1 MEIYTGLIMEY
12 LIERATNINPKDD
25 LEKLLKSK
33 KNLRVKLGVDPT
45 APDVTLGWYAI
56 LRMLKKFQDYGHTAV
71 LILGEFTAQVGDP
84 SGKSETRKVMGENEI
99 DDNAKGVL
107 PIIKNILNENNL
119 EIVSNKDW
127 LSKLTIQDMMELAS
141 KTTLAQMME
150 RDDFSK
156 RFSDNSPI
164 SLLEFFYPLYQGY
177 DSVAVKADIEI
188 GGNDQLWNLMLGR
201 EIQKSYDLSPQIAMT
216 FPQLNGT
223 DGSSTNA
230 DDRILFD
237 ETFVDKIGLF
247 NINTLG
253 SGGQALKVNSAGSAF
268 EFGSAGGLVKL
279 SHSDF
284 SGSSSVEFGDTLIT
298 DTYLTYLVE
307 TKLIFSA
314 NAGLQ
319 FQISPDNGVTNSYTT
334 TFSYQHSRNDS
345 SSSGGSKV
353 TSSNY
358 MTTGWSP
365 GNQTGDVLLMT
376 INLQNFRETTGYKW
390 IKVHGN
396 INAQGSDYTWEG
408 GGELKLETKQ
418 NYFKIYPASGTMTGY
433 ATIYGFLK

>member
-84 SGKSETRKVMGENEI
+84 SGKSETRKVMEENEI

-216 FPQLNGT
+216 FPLLVGT
-223 DGSSTNA
+223 DGSKKMSQSLNNYVSISDSPENIFGKIMSIPDDIMWDYFTMLTDLEISEIA
-230 DDRILFD
+230 DFKKN
-237 ETFVDKIGLF
+237 VDKGKTNPF
-247 NINTLG
+247 DYKKMLG
-253 SGGQALKVNSAGSAF
+253 KLIVSEIYDENSALVAESTF
-268 EFGSAGGLVKL
+268 ENITINKNLPENMPEINIDDEIEVHLPNFLTENELTKSNSEARRLIE
-279 SHSDF
+279 
-284 SGSSSVEFGDTLIT
+284 SGSVKIDDQKVELLDINSSDLIGKTLQ
-298 DTYLTYLVE
+298 VG
-307 TKLIFSA
+307 K
-314 NAGLQ
+314 
-319 FQISPDNGVTNSYTT
+319 
-334 TFSYQHSRNDS
+334 R
-345 SSSGGSKV
+345 K
-353 TSSNY
+353 
-358 MTTGWSP
+358 
-365 GNQTGDVLLMT
+365 
-376 INLQNFRETTGYKW
+376 
-390 IKVHGN
+390 
-396 INAQGSDYTWEG
+396 
-408 GGELKLETKQ
+408 
-418 NYFKIYPASGTMTGY
+418 
-433 ATIYGFLK
+433 FLKINKK

>member
-12 LIERATNINPKDD
+12 LIERSTNINPTDD

-56 LRMLKKFQDYGHTAV
+56 LRMLRKFQDYGHTAV

-216 FPQLNGT
+216 FPLLVGT
-223 DGSSTNA
+223 DGSKKMSQSLNNYISISDSPENIFGKIMSIPDEIMWDYFTMLTDLEISEIA
-230 DDRILFD
+230 DFRKN
-237 ETFVDKIGLF
+237 VDKGKTNPF
-247 NINTLG
+247 DYKKMLG
-253 SGGQALKVNSAGSAF
+253 KLIVSEIYDENSALVAESTF
-268 EFGSAGGLVKL
+268 ENITINKNLPENMPEINIDDEIDVHLPNFLTENELTKSNSEARRLIE
-279 SHSDF
+279 
-284 SGSSSVEFGDTLIT
+284 SGSVKIDDQKVELLDINSSDLIGKTLQ
-298 DTYLTYLVE
+298 VG
-307 TKLIFSA
+307 K
-314 NAGLQ
+314 
-319 FQISPDNGVTNSYTT
+319 
-334 TFSYQHSRNDS
+334 R
-345 SSSGGSKV
+345 K
-353 TSSNY
+353 
-358 MTTGWSP
+358 
-365 GNQTGDVLLMT
+365 
-376 INLQNFRETTGYKW
+376 
-390 IKVHGN
+390 
-396 INAQGSDYTWEG
+396 
-408 GGELKLETKQ
+408 
-418 NYFKIYPASGTMTGY
+418 
-433 ATIYGFLK
+433 FLKINKK

>member
-1 MEIYTGLIMEY
+1 MEY

-56 LRMLKKFQDYGHTAV
+56 LRMLRKFQDYGHTAV

-84 SGKSETRKVMGENEI
+84 SGKSETRKVMEENEI

-156 RFSDNSPI
+156 RFNDNSPI

-216 FPQLNGT
+216 FPLLVGT
-223 DGSSTNA
+223 DGSKKMSQSLNNYISISDTPEN
-230 DDRILFD
+230 IFGKIMSIPD
-237 ETFVDKIGLF
+237 EIMWDYFTMLTDLEISEITDFKKNVDKGKTNPFDYKKMLGKLIVTEIYDENNAEAAESSF
-247 NINTLG
+247 ENITINKNLPENMPETNIDDGIDVHLPNFLTENVLTK
-253 SGGQALKVNSAGSAF
+253 SNSEARRLI
-268 EFGSAGGLVKL
+268 E
-279 SHSDF
+279 
-284 SGSSSVEFGDTLIT
+284 SGSVKIDDQKVELLDINSSDLIGKTLQ
-298 DTYLTYLVE
+298 VG
-307 TKLIFSA
+307 K
-314 NAGLQ
+314 
-319 FQISPDNGVTNSYTT
+319 
-334 TFSYQHSRNDS
+334 R
-345 SSSGGSKV
+345 K
-353 TSSNY
+353 
-358 MTTGWSP
+358 
-365 GNQTGDVLLMT
+365 
-376 INLQNFRETTGYKW
+376 
-390 IKVHGN
+390 
-396 INAQGSDYTWEG
+396 
-408 GGELKLETKQ
+408 
-418 NYFKIYPASGTMTGY
+418 
-433 ATIYGFLK
+433 FLKINKK

>member
-56 LRMLKKFQDYGHTAV
+56 LRMLRKFQDYGHTAV

-156 RFSDNSPI
+156 RFNDNIPI

-216 FPQLNGT
+216 FPLLVGT
-223 DGSSTNA
+223 DGSKKMSQSLNNYISISDTPEN
-230 DDRILFD
+230 IFGKIMSIPD
-237 ETFVDKIGLF
+237 EIMWDYFTMLTDLEISEITDFKKNVDKGKTNPFDYKKMLGKLIVTEIYDENNAEAAESSF
-247 NINTLG
+247 ENITINKNLPENMPETNIDDGIDVHLPNFLTENVLTK
-253 SGGQALKVNSAGSAF
+253 SNSEARRLI
-268 EFGSAGGLVKL
+268 E
-279 SHSDF
+279 
-284 SGSSSVEFGDTLIT
+284 SGSVKIDDQKVELLDINSSDLIGKTLQ
-298 DTYLTYLVE
+298 VG
-307 TKLIFSA
+307 K
-314 NAGLQ
+314 
-319 FQISPDNGVTNSYTT
+319 
-334 TFSYQHSRNDS
+334 R
-345 SSSGGSKV
+345 K
-353 TSSNY
+353 
-358 MTTGWSP
+358 
-365 GNQTGDVLLMT
+365 
-376 INLQNFRETTGYKW
+376 
-390 IKVHGN
+390 
-396 INAQGSDYTWEG
+396 
-408 GGELKLETKQ
+408 
-418 NYFKIYPASGTMTGY
+418 
-433 ATIYGFLK
+433 FLKINKK

>member
-56 LRMLKKFQDYGHTAV
+56 LRMLRKFQDYGHTAV

-201 EIQKSYDLSPQIAMT
+201 EIQKSYDLSPQIAIT
-216 FPQLNGT
+216 FPLLVGT
-223 DGSSTNA
+223 DGSKKMSQSLNNYISISDSPENIFGKIMSIPDEIMWDYFTMLTDLEISEIA
-230 DDRILFD
+230 DFRKN
-237 ETFVDKIGLF
+237 VDKGKTNPF
-247 NINTLG
+247 DYKKMLG
-253 SGGQALKVNSAGSAF
+253 KLIVSEIYDENSALVPESTF
-268 EFGSAGGLVKL
+268 ENITINKNLPENMPETNIDDEIDVHLPNFLTENELTKSNSEARRLIE
-279 SHSDF
+279 
-284 SGSSSVEFGDTLIT
+284 SGSVKIDDQKIELLDINSSDLIGKTLQ
-298 DTYLTYLVE
+298 VG
-307 TKLIFSA
+307 K
-314 NAGLQ
+314 
-319 FQISPDNGVTNSYTT
+319 
-334 TFSYQHSRNDS
+334 R
-345 SSSGGSKV
+345 K
-353 TSSNY
+353 
-358 MTTGWSP
+358 
-365 GNQTGDVLLMT
+365 
-376 INLQNFRETTGYKW
+376 
-390 IKVHGN
+390 
-396 INAQGSDYTWEG
+396 
-408 GGELKLETKQ
+408 
-418 NYFKIYPASGTMTGY
+418 
-433 ATIYGFLK
+433 FLKINKK

>member
-1 MEIYTGLIMEY
+1 MEY

-84 SGKSETRKVMGENEI
+84 SGKSETRKVMEENEI

-107 PIIKNILNENNL
+107 PIIKNILNDNNL

-216 FPQLNGT
+216 FPLLVGT
-223 DGSSTNA
+223 DGSKKMSQSLNNYISISDTPEN
-230 DDRILFD
+230 IFGKIMSIPD
-237 ETFVDKIGLF
+237 EIMWDYFTMLTDLEISEITDFKKNVDKGKTNPFDYKKMLGKLIVTEIYDENNAEAAESSF
-247 NINTLG
+247 ENITINKNLPENMPETNIDDGIDVHLPNFLTENVLTK
-253 SGGQALKVNSAGSAF
+253 SNSEARRLI
-268 EFGSAGGLVKL
+268 E
-279 SHSDF
+279 
-284 SGSSSVEFGDTLIT
+284 SGSVKIDDQKVELLDINSSDLIGKTLQ
-298 DTYLTYLVE
+298 VG
-307 TKLIFSA
+307 K
-314 NAGLQ
+314 
-319 FQISPDNGVTNSYTT
+319 
-334 TFSYQHSRNDS
+334 R
-345 SSSGGSKV
+345 K
-353 TSSNY
+353 
-358 MTTGWSP
+358 
-365 GNQTGDVLLMT
+365 
-376 INLQNFRETTGYKW
+376 
-390 IKVHGN
+390 
-396 INAQGSDYTWEG
+396 
-408 GGELKLETKQ
+408 
-418 NYFKIYPASGTMTGY
+418 
-433 ATIYGFLK
+433 FLKINKK

>member
-12 LIERATNINPKDD
+12 LIERATNIIPKDD

-56 LRMLKKFQDYGHTAV
+56 LRMLRKFQDYGHTAV

-156 RFSDNSPI
+156 RFTDNSPI

-216 FPQLNGT
+216 FPLLVGT
-223 DGSSTNA
+223 DGSKKMSQSLNNYISISDTAENIFGKIMSIPDEIMWDYFTMLTDLEISEIA
-230 DDRILFD
+230 DLRNN
-237 ETFVDKIGLF
+237 VDKGKTNPF
-247 NINTLG
+247 EYKKMLG
-253 SGGQALKVNSAGSAF
+253 KLIVSEIYDENSASAAESSF
-268 EFGSAGGLVKL
+268 ENITINKNLPENMPETSIDDEIDVHLPNFLTENELTKSNSEARRLIK
-279 SHSDF
+279 
-284 SGSSSVEFGDTLIT
+284 SGSVKIDDQKIELLDINSSDLIGKTLQ
-298 DTYLTYLVE
+298 VG
-307 TKLIFSA
+307 K
-314 NAGLQ
+314 
-319 FQISPDNGVTNSYTT
+319 
-334 TFSYQHSRNDS
+334 R
-345 SSSGGSKV
+345 K
-353 TSSNY
+353 
-358 MTTGWSP
+358 
-365 GNQTGDVLLMT
+365 
-376 INLQNFRETTGYKW
+376 
-390 IKVHGN
+390 
-396 INAQGSDYTWEG
+396 
-408 GGELKLETKQ
+408 
-418 NYFKIYPASGTMTGY
+418 
-433 ATIYGFLK
+433 FLKINKK

>member
-1 MEIYTGLIMEY
+1 MEY

-84 SGKSETRKVMGENEI
+84 SGKSETRKVMEENEI

-107 PIIKNILNENNL
+107 PIIKNILNDNNL

-156 RFSDNSPI
+156 RFNDNSPI

-216 FPQLNGT
+216 FPLLVGT
-223 DGSSTNA
+223 DGSKKMSQSLNNYISIS
-230 DDRILFD
+230 DSPENIFGKIMSIPD
-237 ETFVDKIGLF
+237 EIMWDYFTMLTDLEISEIDNFRKNVDKGKTNPF
-247 NINTLG
+247 DYKKMLG
-253 SGGQALKVNSAGSAF
+253 KLIVSEIYDENSALVAESTF
-268 EFGSAGGLVKL
+268 ENITINKNLPENMPETNIDDEIDIHLPNFLTENELTKSNSEARRLIE
-279 SHSDF
+279 
-284 SGSSSVEFGDTLIT
+284 SGSVKIDDQKVELLDINSSDLIGKTLQ
-298 DTYLTYLVE
+298 VG
-307 TKLIFSA
+307 K
-314 NAGLQ
+314 
-319 FQISPDNGVTNSYTT
+319 
-334 TFSYQHSRNDS
+334 R
-345 SSSGGSKV
+345 K
-353 TSSNY
+353 
-358 MTTGWSP
+358 
-365 GNQTGDVLLMT
+365 
-376 INLQNFRETTGYKW
+376 
-390 IKVHGN
+390 
-396 INAQGSDYTWEG
+396 
-408 GGELKLETKQ
+408 
-418 NYFKIYPASGTMTGY
+418 
-433 ATIYGFLK
+433 FLKINKK

>member
-216 FPQLNGT
+216 FPLLVGT
-223 DGSSTNA
+223 DGSKKMSQSLNNYISISDNAENIFGKIMSIPDEIMWDYFTMLTDLKISEIADLRKNVDKGKTNPFDYKKMLGKLIVSEIYDENSA
-230 DDRILFD
+230 LAAESSFENITINKNLPENMPETNIEDEIDVHLPNFLTENELTKSNSEARRLIESGSVKIDDQKVELFD
-237 ETFVDKIGLF
+237 INSSDLIGKI
-247 NINTLG
+247 
-253 SGGQALKVNSAGSAF
+253 
-268 EFGSAGGLVKL
+268 
-279 SHSDF
+279 
-284 SGSSSVEFGDTLIT
+284 
-298 DTYLTYLVE
+298 
-307 TKLIFSA
+307 
-314 NAGLQ
+314 LQ
-319 FQISPDNGVTNSYTT
+319 VGK
-334 TFSYQHSRNDS
+334 R
-345 SSSGGSKV
+345 K
-353 TSSNY
+353 
-358 MTTGWSP
+358 
-365 GNQTGDVLLMT
+365 
-376 INLQNFRETTGYKW
+376 
-390 IKVHGN
+390 
-396 INAQGSDYTWEG
+396 
-408 GGELKLETKQ
+408 
-418 NYFKIYPASGTMTGY
+418 
-433 ATIYGFLK
+433 FLKINKK

>member
-84 SGKSETRKVMGENEI
+84 SGKSETRKVMEENEI

-216 FPQLNGT
+216 FPLLVGT
-223 DGSSTNA
+223 DGSKKMSQSLNNYISIS
-230 DDRILFD
+230 DSPENIFGKIMSIPD
-237 ETFVDKIGLF
+237 EIMWDYFTMLTDLEISEIANFRKNVDKGETNPF
-247 NINTLG
+247 DYKKMLG
-253 SGGQALKVNSAGSAF
+253 KLVVSEIYDENSALVAESTF
-268 EFGSAGGLVKL
+268 ENITINKNLPENMPETNIDDEIDIHLPNFLTENELTKSNSEARRLIE
-279 SHSDF
+279 
-284 SGSSSVEFGDTLIT
+284 SGSVKIDDQKVELLDINSSDLIGKTLQ
-298 DTYLTYLVE
+298 VG
-307 TKLIFSA
+307 K
-314 NAGLQ
+314 
-319 FQISPDNGVTNSYTT
+319 
-334 TFSYQHSRNDS
+334 R
-345 SSSGGSKV
+345 K
-353 TSSNY
+353 
-358 MTTGWSP
+358 
-365 GNQTGDVLLMT
+365 
-376 INLQNFRETTGYKW
+376 
-390 IKVHGN
+390 
-396 INAQGSDYTWEG
+396 
-408 GGELKLETKQ
+408 
-418 NYFKIYPASGTMTGY
+418 
-433 ATIYGFLK
+433 FLKINKK

>member
-84 SGKSETRKVMGENEI
+84 SGKSETRKVIGENEI

-107 PIIKNILNENNL
+107 PIIKNILNKNNL

-216 FPQLNGT
+216 FPLLVGT
-223 DGSSTNA
+223 DGSKKMSQSLNNYISISDSPENIFGKIMSIP
-230 DDRILFD
+230 DDIMWDYFTMLTDLEISEIANFKKN
-237 ETFVDKIGLF
+237 VDKGKTNPF
-247 NINTLG
+247 DYKKMLG
-253 SGGQALKVNSAGSAF
+253 KLIVSEIYDENSALVAESTF
-268 EFGSAGGLVKL
+268 ENITINKNLPENMPETNIDDEIDIHLPNFLTENELTKSNSEARRLIE
-279 SHSDF
+279 
-284 SGSSSVEFGDTLIT
+284 SGSVKIDDQKVELLDINSSDLIGKTLQ
-298 DTYLTYLVE
+298 VG
-307 TKLIFSA
+307 K
-314 NAGLQ
+314 
-319 FQISPDNGVTNSYTT
+319 
-334 TFSYQHSRNDS
+334 R
-345 SSSGGSKV
+345 K
-353 TSSNY
+353 
-358 MTTGWSP
+358 
-365 GNQTGDVLLMT
+365 
-376 INLQNFRETTGYKW
+376 
-390 IKVHGN
+390 
-396 INAQGSDYTWEG
+396 
-408 GGELKLETKQ
+408 
-418 NYFKIYPASGTMTGY
+418 
-433 ATIYGFLK
+433 FLKINKK

>member
-84 SGKSETRKVMGENEI
+84 SGKSETRKVIGENEI

-107 PIIKNILNENNL
+107 PIIKNILNKNSL

-201 EIQKSYDLSPQIAMT
+201 ELQKSYDLSPQIAIT
-216 FPQLNGT
+216 FPLLVGT
-223 DGSSTNA
+223 DGSKKMSQSLNNYISIS
-230 DDRILFD
+230 DSPENIFGKIMSIPD
-237 ETFVDKIGLF
+237 EIMWDYFTMLTDLEISEIANFKKNVDKGKTNPFDYKKMLGKLIVSEIYDENNSQAAESSF
-247 NINTLG
+247 ENITINKNLPENMPETNIDDGIDVHLPNFLTENELTK
-253 SGGQALKVNSAGSAF
+253 SNSEARR
-268 EFGSAGGLVKL
+268 LIK
-279 SHSDF
+279 
-284 SGSSSVEFGDTLIT
+284 SGSVKI
-298 DTYLTYLVE
+298 
-307 TKLIFSA
+307 
-314 NAGLQ
+314 
-319 FQISPDNGVTNSYTT
+319 
-334 TFSYQHSRNDS
+334 ND
-345 SSSGGSKV
+345 
-353 TSSNY
+353 
-358 MTTGWSP
+358 
-365 GNQTGDVLLMT
+365 
-376 INLQNFRETTGYKW
+376 
-390 IKVHGN
+390 IKVELLD
-396 INAQGSDYTWEG
+396 INSSDLIGKTLQVG
-408 GGELKLETKQ
+408 KRK
-418 NYFKIYPASGTMTGY
+418 
-433 ATIYGFLK
+433 FLKINKK

>member
-141 KTTLAQMME
+141 KTTLAQIME

-216 FPQLNGT
+216 FPLLVGT
-223 DGSSTNA
+223 DGSKKMSQSLNNYISISDNA
-230 DDRILFD
+230 ENIFGKIMSIPD
-237 ETFVDKIGLF
+237 EIMWDYFTMLTDLKISEIADLRKNVDKGKTNPF
-247 NINTLG
+247 DYKKMLG
-253 SGGQALKVNSAGSAF
+253 KLIVSEIYDENSALAAESSF
-268 EFGSAGGLVKL
+268 ENITINKNLPENMPETNIEDEIDVHLPNFLTENELTKSNSEARRLIE
-279 SHSDF
+279 
-284 SGSSSVEFGDTLIT
+284 SGSVKIDDQKVELLDI
-298 DTYLTYLVE
+298 
-307 TKLIFSA
+307 
-314 NAGLQ
+314 N
-319 FQISPDNGVTNSYTT
+319 
-334 TFSYQHSRNDS
+334 
-345 SSSGGSKV
+345 
-353 TSSNY
+353 SSNLIGK
-358 MTTGWSP
+358 T
-365 GNQTGDVLLMT
+365 
-376 INLQNFRETTGYKW
+376 LQVGKRK
-390 IKVHGN
+390 
-396 INAQGSDYTWEG
+396 
-408 GGELKLETKQ
+408 
-418 NYFKIYPASGTMTGY
+418 
-433 ATIYGFLK
+433 FLKINKK

>member
-56 LRMLKKFQDYGHTAV
+56 LRMLRKFQDYGHTAV

-216 FPQLNGT
+216 FPLLVGT
-223 DGSSTNA
+223 DGSKKMSQSLNNYISISDTPENIFGKIMSIPDEIMWDYFTMLTDLEISEIA
-230 DDRILFD
+230 DFRKN
-237 ETFVDKIGLF
+237 VDKGKTNPF
-247 NINTLG
+247 DYKKMLG
-253 SGGQALKVNSAGSAF
+253 KLIVSEIYDENSALVAESTF
-268 EFGSAGGLVKL
+268 ENITINKNLPENMPEINIDDEIDVHLPNFLTENELTKSNSEARRLIE
-279 SHSDF
+279 
-284 SGSSSVEFGDTLIT
+284 SGSVKIDDQKVELLDINSSDLIGKTLQ
-298 DTYLTYLVE
+298 VG
-307 TKLIFSA
+307 K
-314 NAGLQ
+314 
-319 FQISPDNGVTNSYTT
+319 
-334 TFSYQHSRNDS
+334 R
-345 SSSGGSKV
+345 K
-353 TSSNY
+353 
-358 MTTGWSP
+358 
-365 GNQTGDVLLMT
+365 
-376 INLQNFRETTGYKW
+376 
-390 IKVHGN
+390 
-396 INAQGSDYTWEG
+396 
-408 GGELKLETKQ
+408 
-418 NYFKIYPASGTMTGY
+418 
-433 ATIYGFLK
+433 FLKINKK

>member
-12 LIERATNINPKDD
+12 LIERATNINPTDD
-25 LEKLLKSK
+25 LEKILKSK

-56 LRMLKKFQDYGHTAV
+56 LRMLRKFQDYGHTAV

-216 FPQLNGT
+216 FPLLVGT
-223 DGSSTNA
+223 DGSKKMSQSLNNYISISDNPENIFGKIMSIPDEIMWDYFTMLTDLEISEIA
-230 DDRILFD
+230 DFRKN
-237 ETFVDKIGLF
+237 VDKGKTNPFDYKKMLGKLIVSEIYDENSALVAESTF
-247 NINTLG
+247 ENITINKNLPENMPETNIDDEIDIHLPNFLTENELTKSNSEARRLIESG
-253 SGGQALKVNSAGSAF
+253 SVKIEDQKVELLDVNS
-268 EFGSAGGLVKL
+268 
-279 SHSDF
+279 SDLI
-284 SGSSSVEFGDTLIT
+284 GKTLQ
-298 DTYLTYLVE
+298 VG
-307 TKLIFSA
+307 K
-314 NAGLQ
+314 
-319 FQISPDNGVTNSYTT
+319 
-334 TFSYQHSRNDS
+334 R
-345 SSSGGSKV
+345 K
-353 TSSNY
+353 
-358 MTTGWSP
+358 
-365 GNQTGDVLLMT
+365 
-376 INLQNFRETTGYKW
+376 
-390 IKVHGN
+390 
-396 INAQGSDYTWEG
+396 
-408 GGELKLETKQ
+408 
-418 NYFKIYPASGTMTGY
+418 
-433 ATIYGFLK
+433 FLKINKK

>member
-156 RFSDNSPI
+156 RFNDNSPI

-216 FPQLNGT
+216 FPLLVGT
-223 DGSSTNA
+223 DGSKKMSQSLNNYISISDSPENIFGKIMSIPDEIMWDYFTMLTDLEISEIA
-230 DDRILFD
+230 DFRKN
-237 ETFVDKIGLF
+237 VDKGKTNPF
-247 NINTLG
+247 DYKKMLG
-253 SGGQALKVNSAGSAF
+253 KLIVSEIYDENSALVAESTF
-268 EFGSAGGLVKL
+268 ENITINKNLPENMPETNIDDEIDVHLPNFLTENELTKSNSEARRLIE
-279 SHSDF
+279 
-284 SGSSSVEFGDTLIT
+284 SGSVKIDDQKVELLDINSSDLIGKTLQ
-298 DTYLTYLVE
+298 VG
-307 TKLIFSA
+307 K
-314 NAGLQ
+314 
-319 FQISPDNGVTNSYTT
+319 
-334 TFSYQHSRNDS
+334 R
-345 SSSGGSKV
+345 K
-353 TSSNY
+353 
-358 MTTGWSP
+358 
-365 GNQTGDVLLMT
+365 
-376 INLQNFRETTGYKW
+376 
-390 IKVHGN
+390 
-396 INAQGSDYTWEG
+396 
-408 GGELKLETKQ
+408 
-418 NYFKIYPASGTMTGY
+418 
-433 ATIYGFLK
+433 FLKINKK